1 MLFQFKQLNISFNVE
16 LRIFQ
21 CVSGECGI
29 AEERTELESLERERR
44 KAGVYFNSSASP
56 RHVTLSKLFLVN

>member
-16 LRIFQ
+16 LWIFK

-29 AEERTELESLERERR
+29 AEERTELESLEREREGR
-44 KAGVYFNSSASP
+44 LEFISIPALPPDTS
-56 RHVTLSKLFLVN
+56 H

>member
-16 LRIFQ
+16 LWIFQ

-29 AEERTELESLERERR
+29 AEARTELESLEREREGR
-44 KAGVYFNSSASP
+44 
-56 RHVTLSKLFLVN
+56 LVFISIPELPPDTSH

>member
-29 AEERTELESLERERR
+29 AEERTELESLEREREGR
-44 KAGVYFNSSASP
+44 
-56 RHVTLSKLFLVN
+56 LVFISIPELPPDTSH